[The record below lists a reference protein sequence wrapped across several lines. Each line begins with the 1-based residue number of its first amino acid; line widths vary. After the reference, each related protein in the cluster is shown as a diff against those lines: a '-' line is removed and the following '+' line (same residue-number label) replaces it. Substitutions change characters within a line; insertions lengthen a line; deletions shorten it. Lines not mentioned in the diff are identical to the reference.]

1 MSHQNTY
8 IILWI
13 IANGEGTF
21 LLRKLQLL
29 FNRLSHRTIIGL
41 SGLILFGF
49 VWGSVFVLIDRDYQ
63 STTENLINSDN
74 KLKLIKEQYEREG
87 ALTPVVK
94 ALLRPENFDLSVS
107 QSGINDSKGNIVAL
121 IRLTVTDD
129 SRGSFITLLWN
140 TPVFL
145 SQRCVVVLM
154 L

>member
-1 MSHQNTY
+1 M
-8 IILWI
+8 
-13 IANGEGTF
+13 
-21 LLRKLQLL
+21 L

-129 SRGSFITLLWN
+129 SRGSFIT
-140 TPVFL
+140 
-145 SQRCVVVLM
+145 M